1 MGQPQGAGQPQ
12 GWTTTRVDNHKG
24 RGNHKGLPL
33 LMGIMGRGNLAIDMK
48 WHFNDDD
55 IAIITKQAA

>member
-1 MGQPQGAGQPQ
+1 MFQNGTTTRGGA
-12 GWTTTRVDNHKG
+12 TTRVDNHKG